1 MDKTI
6 IELRKID
13 GGLAVTM
20 DIDGEDDFKAA
31 VIGLTH
37 VLMRNAKLKAMTILG
52 TMAAE
57 NDPDFKKHQIEVRGG
72 FPWDNK

>member
-31 VIGLTH
+31 VIGLTQ
-37 VLMRNAKLKAMTILG
+37 VLMRNAKNSRL
-52 TMAAE
+52 
-57 NDPDFKKHQIEVRGG
+57 
-72 FPWDNK
+72 